1 MAAGVLCGLVIAGI
15 LAAVPLAA
23 PGSSIV
29 SFAPTDD
36 TYSSAGK
43 ANGSL
48 TYLVLDRQPERVG
61 YVRFRVSG
69 VTQPIVRATL
79 RLYAQTTVPMGYQ
92 VRSVASAGWSEETL
106 TEESSPLPSNRIV
119 AASGALAEGTWAVAD
134 VSAVVTGDGTYAFA
148 LTTTTSAALRFATK
162 EDGAATA
169 PQLEIETR
177 TASASE
183 T

>member
-1 MAAGVLCGLVIAGI
+1 MAAGLLCGLVIAGT

-23 PGSSIV
+23 PTSSIV

-36 TYSSAGK
+36 TYSRAGK
-43 ANGSL
+43 PNGSL
-48 TYLVLDRQPERVG
+48 TYLIVDGQPERVG

-92 VRSVASAGWSEETL
+92 VRSVASDGWSEETL
-106 TEESSPLPSNRIV
+106 TEESSPLPSNRII
-119 AASGALAEGTWAVAD
+119 AASGALAQGAWAAAD
-134 VSAVVTGDGTYAFA
+134 VSSVVTGDGTYSFA
-148 LTTTTSAALRFATK
+148 LTTTTGAQLRFATK